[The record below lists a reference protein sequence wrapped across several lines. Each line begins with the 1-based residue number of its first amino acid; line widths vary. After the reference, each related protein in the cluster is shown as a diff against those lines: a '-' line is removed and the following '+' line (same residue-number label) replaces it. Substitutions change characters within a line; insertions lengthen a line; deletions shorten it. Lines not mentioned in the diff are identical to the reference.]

1 MSSLSIGGGGAA
13 AVGQSAADPLAVRPG
28 ADLPA
33 RPSAADTFRAAATL
47 SYRGLLRIRRH
58 PQRLFDVLFLPV
70 ISTWL
75 FANVFG
81 GAIAGNVG
89 KYLHT
94 LVPGVMVTIAVTS
107 AVGTG
112 VQLCEDIDKGVFDRF
127 RSLPIAR
134 VAPLVGALV
143 ADIVRYVIATVMTVA
158 TGVALGY
165 RPHHLIGL
173 VAACVLVVICGFA
186 LSWIFAYLGVRMR
199 SPSTVQGVSM
209 LALTP
214 LTFLSSALVSTQT
227 FHGLTRTIADANPVS
242 HICDAVRSLI
252 NNGRFDIQIVWSL
265 AGIAVV
271 LAVMVPLTVRAYIR
285 KI

>member
-1 MSSLSIGGGGAA
+1 VSSVLVAPAISESAHDPRAA
-13 AVGQSAADPLAVRPG
+13 
-28 ADLPA
+28 LPA
-33 RPSAADTFRAAATL
+33 RPSAVDTVRATGTL
-47 SYRGLLRIRRH
+47 SYRGLLKIRHH
-58 PQRLFDVLFLPV
+58 PQRLFDVLLLPV

-81 GAIAGNVG
+81 GAIEGSVG
-89 KYLHT
+89 KYLHI

-134 VAPLVGALV
+134 VAPLVGALL

-165 RPHHLIGL
+165 RPHHLVGL
-173 VAACVLVVICGFA
+173 AAACVLVVICAFA
-186 LSWIFAYLGVRMR
+186 LSWIFAYLGVRMH

-214 LTFLSSALVSTQT
+214 LTFLSSALVPAGT
-227 FHGLTRTIADANPVS
+227 FHGFIRTIANANPVS
-242 HICDAVRSLI
+242 HICDAIRALI
-252 NNGRFDIQIVWSL
+252 NYGQFDVQIVWSL
-265 AGIAVV
+265 VGVALV

-285 KI
+285 KV